1 MDNTHTTYIYIYTP
15 NYIIDK
21 DIIYIYLS
29 WITHTHTTYI
39 YTYTPWS
46 PRDPHSLPGDI
57 FVDPALADLALGAA
71 NDGGAAWRMVVQ
83 KKKKKHG
90 APIGTTLW

>member
-29 WITHTHTTYI
+29 WITHTHHIYI
-39 YTYTPWS
+39 YIYIHTPNYIIDKDIIYIYLSWITHTHT
-46 PRDPHSLPGDI
+46 PHIYIHLI
-57 FVDPALADLALGAA
+57 
-71 NDGGAAWRMVVQ
+71 
-83 KKKKKHG
+83 
-90 APIGTTLW
+90 I